1 MAQQVQV
8 SRSVGLCVSPA
19 AGDASKFK
27 FKFKFNDDS
36 DFTGRTVTGPSH
48 LGCQSHWPCDTA
60 AVTLALRRQSH
71 CQCHC
76 QWQCGGSASLRGS
89 SGEFNW
95 HFPATGSN
103 SRATHCSA
111 SWHRDCATG
120 SCTACQWL
128 HWPGKLMFNLK
139 KFKFNDSETL
149 PPNAS
154 LSFKFPSPMST
165 SATAGGTNKLLV

>member
-1 MAQQVQV
+1 M
-8 SRSVGLCVSPA
+8 SPA

-60 AVTLALRRQSH
+60 AVTLALLRQSH

-76 QWQCGGSASLRGS
+76 QWQCGGSASLRAAVVS
-89 SGEFNW
+89 STGTFLPLAVTAEPLTAV
-95 HFPATGSN
+95 PAGTVTVPLAVVLPASGCTGP
-103 SRATHCSA
+103 
-111 SWHRDCATG
+111 G
-120 SCTACQWL
+120 SC
-128 HWPGKLMFNLK
+128 MFNLK